1 MHPKMALT
9 DTAVR
14 NAKLKEKPYK
24 LGDSG
29 GLYVIVRPNG
39 SKLWRYKYRLGGKA
53 NSRGLGKY
61 PDVGL
66 GEVRRRR
73 DECRQDVASGLN
85 PMSRWK
91 AASVASMDDTDTGN
105 SFEAV
110 AREWYESKVPSWV
123 PGHASTV
130 LMRLESYVFP
140 TLGTRSMTDIGPQDI
155 HALLKP
161 LEKAEKYETASR
173 VLNVCHQV
181 CDYALYS
188 ERITRNPAAPVKQ
201 LLTKPTPTHFAAVTD
216 PKAVGKLLR
225 MLDAYEGSPVVM
237 AALNLAPL
245 WFVRPGELRRARWD
259 DIDLDGS
266 EPQWQYL
273 VTKTNQDHV
282 VPLATQAV
290 NILRALRPITGHQ
303 EFVFPGERNNQ
314 RPMSENTLAV
324 AMRTI
329 GIPKDTMSVHGFRAM
344 ARTCLD
350 EQLGVAPH
358 LIEHQLAHTVKDP
371 LGRAYNRTTH
381 LQDRRRMM
389 QTWADYLDD
398 LRSETTS

>member
-1 MHPKMALT
+1 MYPQMALT

-14 NAKLKEKPYK
+14 NAKPKEKPYK

-66 GEVRRRR
+66 GEARRRR

-91 AASVASMDDTDTGN
+91 ATLAGTVDDTSA
-105 SFEAV
+105 SFESL

-130 LMRLESYVFP
+130 LMRLERYVLP
-140 TLGTRSMTDIGPQDI
+140 TLGTRSMTDIGPPDI
-155 HALLKP
+155 HALLKA

-237 AALNLAPL
+237 AALRLAPL
-245 WFVRPGELRRARWD
+245 WFVRPGELRHAKWA
-259 DIDLDGS
+259 DIDLDAAEWRFRVS
-266 EPQWQYL
+266 K
-273 VTKTNQDHV
+273 TKTDLI
-282 VPLATQAV
+282 VPLSEQAV
-290 NILRALRPITGHQ
+290 AILRDLHPQTGHQ
-303 EFVFPGERNNQ
+303 SWVFPGARNNG
-314 RPMSENTLAV
+314 RAMSENTLAV

-350 EQLGVAPH
+350 EVLGFPPH
-358 LIEHQLAHTVKDP
+358 LIEHQLAHQVRDP
-371 LGRAYNRTTH
+371 LGRSYNRTEH
-381 LQDRRRMM
+381 LPQRKKMM
-389 QTWADYLDD
+389 QEWSNYLDD
-398 LRSETTS
+398 LRTKSTT

>member
-1 MHPKMALT
+1 MSLT
-9 DTAVR
+9 DTTIR
-14 NAKLKEKPYK
+14 NAKPGPKPRR
-24 LGDSG
+24 LADGG
-29 GLYVIVRPNG
+29 GLTLSIRPNG
-39 SKLWRYKYRLGGKA
+39 TKAWRLRYRFRGKEQQLSLGI
-53 NSRGLGKY
+53 Y
-61 PDVGL
+61 PDVSL
-66 GEVRRRR
+66 QQARRRR
-73 DECRQDVASGLN
+73 DEARQLLATDVN
-85 PMSRWK
+85 PSDTRK
-91 AASVASMDDTDTGN
+91 AGRAVPVDRTAD

-110 AREWYESKVPSWV
+110 AREWYASKAPTWV
-123 PGHASTV
+123 PGHASMV
-130 LMRLESYVFP
+130 LMRLERYVFP

-161 LEKAEKYETASR
+161 IEKAEKYETASR

-181 CDYALYS
+181 CDYALFS
-188 ERITRNPAAPVKQ
+188 ERITRNPAAPVKH
-201 LLTKPTPTHFAAVTD
+201 LLIKPTPTHFAAVTD

-273 VTKTNQDHV
+273 VTKTNKDHV

-290 NILRALRPITGHQ
+290 DILRALHPHTGHQ
-303 EFVFPGERNNQ
+303 SWVFPGERNNG
-314 RPMSENTLAV
+314 RAMSENTLAV
-324 AMRTI
+324 AMRII
-329 GIPKDTMSVHGFRAM
+329 GVAKEEMSVHGFRAM

-350 EQLGVAPH
+350 EQLGFPPH
-358 LIEHQLAHTVKDP
+358 LIEHQLAHQVRDP

-381 LQDRRRMM
+381 LPERKNMM
-389 QTWADYLDD
+389 QKWADYLDE
-398 LRSETTS
+398 LRVETTA

>member
-1 MHPKMALT
+1 MALT

-14 NAKLKEKPYK
+14 NAKPKEKPYK

-66 GEVRRRR
+66 GEARRRR

-110 AREWYESKVPSWV
+110 ARAWYESKVPNWV
-123 PGHASTV
+123 PGHASMV
-130 LMRLESYVFP
+130 LMRLERYVLP

-216 PKAVGKLLR
+216 PKAVAKLLR
-225 MLDAYEGSPVVM
+225 MLHAYEGSPVVM

>member
-1 MHPKMALT
+1 MALT
-9 DTAVR
+9 DTTVR
-14 NAKLKEKPYK
+14 NAKAKAKAYK
-24 LGDSG
+24 LVDSG

-39 SKLWRYKYRLGGKA
+39 SKLWRYRYRLSGKA
-53 NSRGLGKY
+53 NSRGLGRY

-66 GEVRRRR
+66 KVARERR
-73 DECRQDVASGLN
+73 DECRRDVANGQN

-91 AASVASMDDTDTGN
+91 STQADDTGDT
-105 SFEAV
+105 FETV
-110 AREWYESKVPSWV
+110 AREWFASKVPNWV
-123 PGHASTV
+123 PTHAAMVS
-130 LMRLESYVFP
+130 MRLEAYVFP
-140 TLGTRSMTDIGPQDI
+140 KLGTKAIADIRPQDV

-161 LEKAEKYETASR
+161 IEKAEKYETASR
-173 VLNVCHQV
+173 VLTVMSQV
-181 CDYALYS
+181 FNYALFS
-188 ERITRNPAAPVKQ
+188 ERITQNPATPVKQ
-201 LLTKPTPTHFAAVTD
+201 LLTKPKPTHFAAVTD

-225 MLDAYEGSPVVM
+225 MLDAYDGSPVVV
-237 AALNLAPL
+237 AALRLAPL

-273 VTKTNQDHV
+273 VTKTNRDHI

-303 EFVFPGERNNQ
+303 ELVFPGERNNQ

-344 ARTCLD
+344 ARTLLD
-350 EQLGVAPH
+350 EQLGFPPH
-358 LIEHQLAHTVKDP
+358 LIEHQLAHQVRDP
-371 LGRAYNRTTH
+371 LGRSYNRTTH
-381 LQDRRRMM
+381 LAERKKMM
-389 QTWADYLDD
+389 QRWADYLDGIRTD
-398 LRSETTS
+398 H